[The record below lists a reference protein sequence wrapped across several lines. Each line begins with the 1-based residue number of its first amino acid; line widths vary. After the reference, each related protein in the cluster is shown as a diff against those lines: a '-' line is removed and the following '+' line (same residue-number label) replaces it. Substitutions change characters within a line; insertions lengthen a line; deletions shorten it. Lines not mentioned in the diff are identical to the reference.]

1 MTARNYNAI
10 AAILAGELATHRHNE
25 LATQVVVNI
34 AYSMADY
41 FARTNPRFDR
51 AKFYAAVGI
60 VR

>member
-10 AAILAGELATHRHNE
+10 AAILAGELAVHRHNE

-51 AKFYAAVGI
+51 AKFYTAVGI
-60 VR
+60 GR

>member
-1 MTARNYNAI
+1 MTTRNYQAI

-25 LATQVVVNI
+25 LASRVVVNI

-51 AKFYAAVGI
+51 AKFYRAVG
-60 VR
+60 VTR